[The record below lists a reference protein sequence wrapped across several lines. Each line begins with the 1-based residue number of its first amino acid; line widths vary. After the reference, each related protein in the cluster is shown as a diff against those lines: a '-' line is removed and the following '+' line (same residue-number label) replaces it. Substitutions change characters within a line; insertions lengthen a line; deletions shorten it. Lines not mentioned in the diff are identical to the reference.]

1 MSLTESGQCLY
12 CGSTSHW
19 KNICRAYREDKEAG
33 RIQVIQGRIYACVDG
48 IGRRRIKT
56 RVGVPQ
62 AECVQEAYA
71 HLSSF
76 QLRVPHR
83 PTQSM
88 PFIRGSHLPRQPMPF
103 IRGSYRPTQPMPFI
117 RGPHLPEQPMVD
129 VPGPRPPSPSTA
141 QPISD
146 SLADK
151 TEEELIQLLPED
163 VRAFLR

>member
-19 KNICRAYREDKEAG
+19 KDICRAYREDKEAG

-48 IGRRRIKT
+48 IRRRRIKT
-56 RVGVPQ
+56 RVGVSQ
-62 AECVQEAYA
+62 AECVQKAYA
-71 HLSSF
+71 HLNSF

-88 PFIRGSHLPRQPMPF
+88 PFIRGS
-103 IRGSYRPTQPMPFI
+103 YRPTQPMPFI
-117 RGPHLPEQPMVD
+117 RGSHLPEQPMINI
-129 VPGPRPPSPSTA
+129 PGPRPLSPSIT

-151 TEEELIQLLPED
+151 TEKELMQLLPEN
-163 VRAFLR
+163 VRDFFR